1 MLRTPSNP
9 LWLLARKSFATASA
23 GAEHQGEE
31 HHDKIKY
38 DFGSGRS
45 DPETFPVAALQA
57 AASKVIEEQAEAL
70 TQYPGDLGH
79 AGMRAAMAQREED
92 REGVRINPDHLLLT
106 NGSMQGVTLTA
117 EALQENHGDTVLV
130 EEYCYPGT
138 LSAYRSLKYDMVG
151 IPLDEGG
158 MCPDA
163 VERELDRLNKENRL
177 PKFIY
182 TISTYQNPT
191 GFVMPRARRLQII
204 EMAKHY
210 GVPIVEDNC
219 YADVHY
225 DGPLEPAFYALDD
238 DPNQI
243 YLCSLSKIFGAGVEA
258 GLYLRPPA
266 DARENTRPTSRCRQ
280 QLPRCSHC
288 RRVLSGRHSKARQG
302 HKSGAQ
308 GKRDLTLQGLEAELG
323 DICVWSEPV
332 GGLFIWVRLPDD
344 VDTKALRPM
353 ALEQGVNF
361 LPGQSFHYQRGHVP
375 YLRLAFGHLTLE
387 QISEGLPI
395 LARAAFKAAGAVT
408 KLGTLIPYLAKQNG
422 RRGRYDNHA
431 HVRRSVSGYHAN
443 QYRWQL
449 NCTA

>member
-1 MLRTPSNP
+1 MT
-9 LWLLARKSFATASA
+9 
-23 GAEHQGEE
+23 
-31 HHDKIKY
+31 KIKY

-92 REGVRINPDHLLLT
+92 REGISIDPNHLLLT

-163 VERELDRLNKENRL
+163 VERELDRLNKEKRL

-238 DPNQI
+238 DPNKI
-243 YLCSLSKIFGAGVEA
+243 YLCSLSKILAP
-258 GLYLRPPA
+258 GLRLGYISPARPCWRRFLDVGTTQAATTSPQPSP
-266 DARENTRPTSRCRQ
+266 RSSIRTVFKSTPRRQTQCSRPNATS
-280 QLPRCSHC
+280 PY
-288 RRVLSGRHSKARQG
+288 K
-302 HKSGAQ
+302 
-308 GKRDLTLQGLEAELG
+308 
-323 DICVWSEPV
+323 VWKPS
-332 GGLFIWVRLPDD
+332 WA
-344 VDTKALRPM
+344 TSAY
-353 ALEQGVNF
+353 
-361 LPGQSFHYQRGHVP
+361 GQSQ
-375 YLRLAFGHLTLE
+375 
-387 QISEGLPI
+387 
-395 LARAAFKAAGAVT
+395 
-408 KLGTLIPYLAKQNG
+408 
-422 RRGRYDNHA
+422 
-431 HVRRSVSGYHAN
+431 
-443 QYRWQL
+443 
-449 NCTA
+449 

>member
-1 MLRTPSNP
+1 
-9 LWLLARKSFATASA
+9 
-23 GAEHQGEE
+23 
-31 HHDKIKY
+31 
-38 DFGSGRS
+38 
-45 DPETFPVAALQA
+45 
-57 AASKVIEEQAEAL
+57 
-70 TQYPGDLGH
+70 
-79 AGMRAAMAQREED
+79 MRAAMAQREED
-92 REGVRINPDHLLLT
+92 REGIAINPEHLLLT

-163 VERELDRLNKENRL
+163 VERELDRLNKEKRL

-191 GFVMPRARRLQII
+191 GFVMPRERRLQII

-243 YLCSLSKIFGAGVEA
+243 YLCSLSKILAP
-258 GLYLRPPA
+258 GLRLGYIYARPPMLEKILDRRH
-266 DARENTRPTSRCRQ
+266 DAGSNYLAAAIAAEFYQDGIQKHAKATNP
-280 QLPRCSHC
+280 
-288 RRVLSGRHSKARQG
+288 VLKA
-302 HKSGAQ
+302 
-308 GKRDLTLQGLEAELG
+308 KRDLTLQGLEAELG

-332 GGLFIWVRLPDD
+332 GGLFIWVRLPED

-353 ALEQGVNF
+353 ALEQGLNY
-361 LPGQSFHYQRGHVP
+361 LPGQSFHYQRAHVP
-375 YLRLAFGHLTLE
+375 YLRLAFGHLTME
-387 QISEGLPI
+387 QISEGLPV
-395 LARAAFKAAGAVT
+395 LARCIKSCRGSNEARDFD
-408 KLGTLIPYLAKQNG
+408 TLFN
-422 RRGRYDNHA
+422 
-431 HVRRSVSGYHAN
+431 
-443 QYRWQL
+443 
-449 NCTA
+449 

>member
-1 MLRTPSNP
+1 MT
-9 LWLLARKSFATASA
+9 
-23 GAEHQGEE
+23 Q
-31 HHDKIKY
+31 IKY

-45 DPETFPVAALQA
+45 DPATFPVAALQA
-57 AASKVIEEQAEAL
+57 AANKVIEEQAEAL

-79 AGMRAAMAQREED
+79 PGMRAAMARREED
-92 REGVRINPDHLLLT
+92 REGICIDPNHLLLT

-151 IPLDEGG
+151 IPLNEGG

-163 VERELDRLNKENRL
+163 VERELDRLHKEKRL

-191 GFVMPRARRLQII
+191 GFVMPKARRLQII

-243 YLCSLSKIFGAGVEA
+243 YLCSLSKILAP
-258 GLYLRPPA
+258 GLRLGYLYARPPMLEKILGRRH
-266 DARENTRPTSRCRQ
+266 DAGSNYLAAAIAAEFYQDGIQKHAKATNP
-280 QLPRCSHC
+280 
-288 RRVLSGRHSKARQG
+288 VLKE
-302 HKSGAQ
+302 
-308 GKRDLTLQGLEAELG
+308 KRDLTLDGLATELG

-361 LPGQSFHYQRGHVP
+361 LPGQSFHYQRDRVP

-387 QISEGLPI
+387 QIRDGLPI
-395 LARAAFKAAGAVT
+395 LARCIKSCRSS
-408 KLGTLIPYLAKQNG
+408 NEG
-422 RRGRYDNHA
+422 REFASLFGE
-431 HVRRSVSGYHAN
+431 
-443 QYRWQL
+443 
-449 NCTA
+449 

>member
-1 MLRTPSNP
+1 MT
-9 LWLLARKSFATASA
+9 
-23 GAEHQGEE
+23 
-31 HHDKIKY
+31 KIKY

-92 REGVRINPDHLLLT
+92 REGISIDPNHLLLT

-138 LSAYRSLKYDMVG
+138 LSAYRSLK
-151 IPLDEGG
+151 
-158 MCPDA
+158 
-163 VERELDRLNKENRL
+163 
-177 PKFIY
+177 
-182 TISTYQNPT
+182 S
-191 GFVMPRARRLQII
+191 RARRLQII

-243 YLCSLSKIFGAGVEA
+243 YLCSLSKILAP
-258 GLYLRPPA
+258 GLRLGYIYARPPMLEKILGRRH
-266 DARENTRPTSRCRQ
+266 DAGSNYLAAAIAAEFYQDGIQKHAKATNP
-280 QLPRCSHC
+280 
-288 RRVLSGRHSKARQG
+288 VLKA
-302 HKSGAQ
+302 
-308 GKRDLTLQGLEAELG
+308 KRDLTLQGLETELG

-361 LPGQSFHYQRGHVP
+361 LPGQSFHYQRDHVP
-375 YLRLAFGHLTLE
+375 YLRLAFGHLTLN

-395 LARAAFKAAGAVT
+395 LARCIQSCRGSNEGRDFDTLFK
-408 KLGTLIPYLAKQNG
+408 
-422 RRGRYDNHA
+422 
-431 HVRRSVSGYHAN
+431 
-443 QYRWQL
+443 
-449 NCTA
+449 